1 MINYFRMLHSFSI
14 IGNSSKS
21 PFSYCQFS
29 INIISSEMI
38 ISFIHDPNYK
48 IIFK

>member
-29 INIISSEMI
+29 INIISCEMI
-38 ISFIHDPNYK
+38 MLSFIHDPNYK
-48 IIFK
+48 IIK